1 MAKITKV
8 SIINENTLR
17 IEEDAKAG
25 DIIDLRELKNVD
37 TSSIN
42 EVFAKFVEEAT
53 NKKLEEIKKTTRI
66 EEQNKFIQKE
76 NELNSQ
82 IEGLKNQ
89 LTFKDKDYALKL
101 TKEKEGLQ
109 KEIDVLDNTIKSL
122 QNNQEMTI
130 KTKENEIES
139 KYKDQINAL
148 NNDISLYKER
158 LASDV
163 KTIKLETEKAKD
175 EEIAKLKEQYRD
187 DKDERTSK
195 ENDLKSQI
203 DQLKLQKSSLNIKK
217 LGEDLEQWCLKEYEN
232 YSVSGFDNCTF
243 NKTNIAIKEE
253 DETKGTK
260 PDFEFRCYADAD
272 KKIEITSVCLEM
284 KNEAIDSTNKKKNE
298 DHYAKLDKDREK
310 YNCEFALLV
319 SELEWDHTN
328 DSPIVKVSDYKNMY
342 RVRPQYFITFLSI
355 INNIAT
361 KYKDAINYKA
371 TEEEK
376 FKDSKEILEEFE
388 KFKESYL
395 DKPLEKLNN
404 KLDKIKD
411 ASLNIRKQN
420 DTVISLV
427 NEIIDD
433 TLTEMKT
440 KIDRFD
446 IKKIA
451 RKVDKLN

>member
-89 LTFKDKDYALKL
+89 LTFKDKDYTLKL

-109 KEIDVLDNTIKSL
+109 KEIDVLNNTIKSL

-163 KTIKLETEKAKD
+163 KTIKLETEKAKN
-175 EEIAKLKEQYRD
+175 EEIAELKDKYRD
-187 DKDERTSK
+187 DKEKWSFK

-253 DETKGTK
+253 NETKGTK

-319 SELEWDHTN
+319 SELEWDHSN

-404 KLDKIKD
+404 RLDKIKD

-451 RKVDKLN
+451 RKVDKVN